1 MQKLVAILALIA
13 AVPPPAAAQ
22 DDVGKLYDKLQPA
35 RGVYTLR
42 QRGNADNNG
51 AVAMSG
57 RMVLE
62 ARLTCEELATTM
74 TMEIRATSGAQTATV
89 KIEQQATETR
99 DGKIYRFSAVT
110 FERGR
115 ELERREGQAVLQ
127 SRDGPGE
134 AKIKGVAGEDLR
146 LEAGTVLPGT
156 HMLRVMQA
164 ALAGKKEIEHRVFH
178 GLEQMRVA
186 NSRAVIV
193 GAGRS
198 GKEKGLGEF
207 ADKPGWTIREEI
219 KPAGGLPGGT
229 AQTSE
234 AFVTEEGVTTAI
246 AITVQGLQLQGTA
259 LSIEKLPK
267 PDCGK

>member
-1 MQKLVAILALIA
+1 MKHALAPLALLLLA
-13 AVPPPAAAQ
+13 TAPAAAQ
-22 DDVGKLYDKLQPA
+22 DEVAKLYDKLQPA

-42 QRGNADNNG
+42 QRGNAESNG
-51 AVAMSG
+51 TVAMSG

-62 ARLTCEELATTM
+62 ARLTCDELATMM
-74 TMEIRATSGAQTATV
+74 TMDIRATSGATTATL
-89 KIEQQATETR
+89 KLEQRASETR
-99 DGKIYRFSAVT
+99 DGRIYRFSAVT
-110 FERGR
+110 YERGR

-146 LEAGTVLPGT
+146 LESGTVLPGT

-164 ALAGKKEIEHRVFH
+164 ALAGKKEVEHRVFH
-178 GLEQMRVA
+178 GLEQMRIT
-186 NSRAVIV
+186 NSRAQIV

-198 GKEKGLGEF
+198 GKGPGLGEF

-219 KPAGGLPGGT
+219 KPVGGLPGGT

-234 AFVTEEGVTTAI
+234 AFVTEDGVTTAI
-246 AITVQGLQLQGTA
+246 SISVQGLQLQGTP
-259 LSIEKLPK
+259 LSIEKLPR
-267 PDCGK
+267 PDCKR